1 MAIDATLKVK
11 QINSINPYG
20 DGWNRHMGID
30 IDSIEL
36 VECVKTVGTNIV
48 NALTSHT
55 SLTREQAIEVLTAM
69 MNGLVPHSNINY

>member
-20 DGWNRHMGID
+20 DGWNRHMEID

-36 VECVKTVGTNIV
+36 VECVKQEEIISEYTAASLLDAMDESDVVRWLENEGYTVTND
-48 NALTSHT
+48 
-55 SLTREQAIEVLTAM
+55 
-69 MNGLVPHSNINY
+69 

>member
-55 SLTREQAIEVLTAM
+55 SLTREQAIEVLTA
-69 MNGLVPHSNINY
+69 LKDDLIPCAKIHY